1 MTDSPEKS
9 RVSPVDL
16 TIDDE
21 IAVITMTAGAS
32 RNALSPALLAGLN
45 QALDKI
51 ETSADEPDD
60 LVRCVVLTGTGDG
73 FCAGADLSAGDG
85 ADLLDD
91 DGQLDL
97 GIGLDRTY
105 HPLLLRLRDLHCPFV
120 TAVNGVA
127 AGGGMSLA
135 LMGDIV
141 LAAESATFL
150 QAFRHIGLSPDMG
163 ATFLLPRL
171 VGFGRAMEL
180 SLLGERLD
188 AATALDWGLVNRVT
202 TDDELMERTMEIAST
217 LATGP
222 TVALRRTR
230 EAMWH
235 SVESTYEQQLAVE
248 RENQRALGN
257 TSDFVAGVRGFLKKE
272 PARFE
277 GR

>member
-1 MTDSPEKS
+1 VSDNSPNAPTN
-9 RVSPVDL
+9 PVDL

-21 IAVITMTAGAS
+21 IAVITMTAVAS

-45 QALDKI
+45 SALDEI
-51 ETSADEPDD
+51 TNQADDPNGS
-60 LVRCVVLTGTGDG
+60 VRCVVLTGEGDG

-91 DGQLDL
+91 DGRLDL

-105 HPLLLRLRDLHCPFV
+105 HPLLYRLRDLHCPFV

-135 LMGDIV
+135 LMGDLV

-180 SLLGERLD
+180 SLLGEKLD
-188 AATALDWGLVNRVT
+188 ARTAHEWGLVNRVT
-202 TDDELMERTMEIAST
+202 SDNDLLPETRKIAT
-217 LATGP
+217 ILATGP
-222 TVALRRTR
+222 TVALRLTR
-230 EAMWH
+230 EAMWR
-235 SVESTYEQQLAVE
+235 SVESTYEQQLAIE
-248 RENQRALGN
+248 RENQRLLGQ
-257 TSDFVAGVRGFLKKE
+257 TSDFMAGVRGFLKKQ

>member
-1 MTDSPEKS
+1 MIDST
-9 RVSPVDL
+9 RDTPVDL
-16 TIDDE
+16 TVDDR
-21 IAVITMTAGAS
+21 IAVITMTSAAS

-45 QALDKI
+45 DALDEI
-51 ETSADEPDD
+51 DTSRHD
-60 LVRCVVLTGTGDG
+60 VRCVVLTGTGDG
-73 FCAGADLSAGDG
+73 FCAGADLAAGDG

-91 DGQLDL
+91 HGQLDL
-97 GIGLDRTY
+97 GIALDRTY
-105 HPLLLRLRDLHCPFV
+105 HPLLYRLRELHCPFV

-135 LMGDIV
+135 LMGDLV
-141 LAAESATFL
+141 VAAESATFL

-188 AATALDWGLVNRVT
+188 ARTALEWGLVNRVT
-202 TDDELMERTMEIAST
+202 ADDELMAETMAIASR

-222 TVALRRTR
+222 TVALRLTR
-230 EAMWH
+230 DAMWR
-235 SVESTYEQQLAVE
+235 SVESTYEQQLAIE
-248 RENQRALGN
+248 RENQRTLGL
-257 TSDFVAGVRGFLKKE
+257 TADFAAGVRGFLKKQ
-272 PARFE
+272 PPRFE